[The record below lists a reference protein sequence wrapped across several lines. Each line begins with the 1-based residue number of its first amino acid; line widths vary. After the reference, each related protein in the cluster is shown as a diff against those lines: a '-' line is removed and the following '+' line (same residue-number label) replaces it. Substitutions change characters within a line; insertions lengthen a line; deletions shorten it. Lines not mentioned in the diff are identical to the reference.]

1 MDWKTFVS
9 NMTSSL
15 AWPTVVS
22 ILAITFGD
30 EIRSIFK
37 RAKKLGNGMLQ
48 IELADEIDR
57 ARDQAER
64 VQAEQSGPAIAT
76 QPLDQATV
84 ELAKS
89 SPPLAVLQ
97 SFKEVEAVLLAI
109 RAILPDNK
117 PHRNLNEVLA
127 YLRSHEMITESV
139 VALFQRLR
147 KTTKAVSHAAE
158 NTLTQ
163 GETYELIGQSRLLTD
178 VFKAVQSKLQA
189 LNSSS
194 GASSSKA
201 TSIL

>member
-1 MDWKTFVS
+1 LQLVGATLSMDWKTFVS
-9 NMTSSL
+9 SMTSFL
-15 AWPTVVS
+15 AWPIVVS
-22 ILAITFGD
+22 ILAITFRD

-37 RAKKLGNGMLQ
+37 RAKKLGNGVLQ
-48 IELADEIDR
+48 IELADEIDK
-57 ARDQAER
+57 ARDQAEK
-64 VQAEQSGPAIAT
+64 VQAEQSVPTLST

-109 RAILPDNK
+109 RALLPDNK

-178 VFKAVQSKLQA
+178 VFKAVQSKLQVK
-189 LNSSS
+189 SS
-194 GASSSKA
+194 
-201 TSIL
+201 